1 METPDPFLDFI
12 PGQKNTRHIYQPI
25 NDIDP
30 SVKILNN
37 KTKNNLLIVCCPILY
52 KVPEKFLRVGF

>member
-12 PGQKNTRHIYQPI
+12 PGQKNTRHIYLPI
-25 NDIDP
+25 KDIDP

-37 KTKNNLLIVCCPILY
+37 KTKNNVLIVCCPILY
-52 KVPEKFLRVGF
+52 KIP